1 MLSLVLD
8 LGILVG
14 ILLAEGLPRNHS
26 HVVGQWLSHFM
37 ILLELKNLLSN
48 SLIQLL
54 ASVNKSASNECC
66 HALVIC
72 HEGLSID

>member
-1 MLSLVLD
+1 MLSLVLT

-48 SLIQLL
+48 SLTHLL
-54 ASVNKSASNECC
+54 ASVNKSASNEYC